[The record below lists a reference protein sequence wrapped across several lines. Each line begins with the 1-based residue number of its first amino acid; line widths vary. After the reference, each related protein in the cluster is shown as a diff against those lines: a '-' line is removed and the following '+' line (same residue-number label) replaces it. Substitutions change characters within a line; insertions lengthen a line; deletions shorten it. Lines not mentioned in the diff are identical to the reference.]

1 MSRSNRTA
9 DQSEVR
15 QEQKVLPSQHEED
28 QTVLLPFP
36 FLGPARGKTPREWTY
51 TSRRSESRQQVHHLP
66 LSVGMGQGTRNQRPY
81 ATKAAMRNRST
92 VRHSHPVPPQVRH
105 CGTAEERRPSV
116 RSSERIAT
124 VRRRS

>member
-1 MSRSNRTA
+1 MSMSYRTA

-15 QEQKVLPSQHEED
+15 QEQKVVPSQHEED
-28 QTVLLPFP
+28 QTVHL
-36 FLGPARGKTPREWTY
+36 
-51 TSRRSESRQQVHHLP
+51 LP

-105 CGTAEERRPSV
+105 CGTAQAIHNDLIDDSPGVANRQV
-116 RSSERIAT
+116 RCRI
-124 VRRRS
+124 VRFMTGKVGTGM